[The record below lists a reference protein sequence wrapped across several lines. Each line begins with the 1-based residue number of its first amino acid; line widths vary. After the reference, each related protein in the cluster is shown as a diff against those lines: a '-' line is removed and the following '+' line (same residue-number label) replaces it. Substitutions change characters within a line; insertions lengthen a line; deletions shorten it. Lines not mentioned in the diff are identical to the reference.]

1 MICLFAYCAS
11 EYHRLFPAVQ
21 GLLEDFLRKIEHTF
35 FEQQDDRRAAEAEQT
50 FLLAAA
56 DNACLT
62 VVFDLADETCAD
74 LDLHNGTEIFGVQHA
89 VFTSVLH
96 KHGPF
101 AHYYRLHGMI
111 APLNVPVAAFEA
123 VVDIAIAVVILNA
136 KPQYEAGA
144 VYVIVC
150 DIRTAYEILDVVIA
164 VFYRNSESLLILYAD
179 MYPSQGEMSVSRSVF
194 IGRAPALTCRVKKS
208 LKQR

>member
-74 LDLHNGTEIFGVQHA
+74 LDLHNGTEIFG
-89 VFTSVLH
+89 
-96 KHGPF
+96 
-101 AHYYRLHGMI
+101 
-111 APLNVPVAAFEA
+111 
-123 VVDIAIAVVILNA
+123 
-136 KPQYEAGA
+136 
-144 VYVIVC
+144 
-150 DIRTAYEILDVVIA
+150 TACCIHECSA
-164 VFYRNSESLLILYAD
+164 
-179 MYPSQGEMSVSRSVF
+179 
-194 IGRAPALTCRVKKS
+194 
-208 LKQR
+208 